1 MFFGEMT
8 MKKVLIAALLAGM
21 SLSAS
26 AAQTIRFATEASY
39 PPFELVDANNKIV
52 GFDIDLAK
60 ELCKRINTQCTFVE
74 NPLDALIPS
83 LKAKKIDAIM
93 SSLSIT
99 EKRQQEIAF
108 TDKLYAADSRLVV
121 KKGSPVTP
129 DLATLKGKRVG
140 VLQGTTQ
147 ETYGNEHWAPKGIEI
162 VSYQGQDN
170 IYSDLTAGRI
180 DAAFQDEVAA
190 SEGFL
195 KQPIGKDYQF
205 GGPSIKDEKLFG
217 VGTGMGLRKEDN
229 ELREALNKAFAE
241 MRKDGTYDKLAK
253 KYFDFNVYGE

>member
-1 MFFGEMT
+1 
-8 MKKVLIAALLAGM
+8 MKKRVL
-21 SLSAS
+21 SLSLVLAFS
-26 AAQTIRFATEASY
+26 SMTTAFAAIPKNLRIGTDATYA
-39 PPFELVDANNKIV
+39 PFESKNAQGQLI

-60 ELCKRINTQCTFVE
+60 ALCERINTTCTFVE

-108 TDKLYAADSRLVV
+108 TDKLYAANSRLVV
-121 KKGSPVTP
+121 AKGSPIQPTIES
-129 DLATLKGKRVG
+129 LRGKRVG

-162 VSYQGQDN
+162 VSYQGQDS
-170 IYSDLTAGRI
+170 IYADLAAGRI

-195 KQPIGKDYQF
+195 KQPVGKNYQF
-205 GGPSIKDEKLFG
+205 GGPSIKDDKLFG
-217 VGTGMGLRKEDN
+217 VGTGMGLRKDDN
-229 ELREALNKAFAE
+229 ELRDALNKAFAE
-241 MRKDGTYDKLAK
+241 IRKDGTYDTLAK
-253 KYFDFNVYGE
+253 PYFDFNIYGE

>member
-1 MFFGEMT
+1 MN
-8 MKKVLIAALLAGM
+8 KRLL
-21 SLSAS
+21 SLSLVLALFG
-26 AAQTIRFATEASY
+26 ATPVLANTQQNIRIGTDPTYA
-39 PPFELVDANNKIV
+39 PFESKNAQGELV

-60 ELCKRINTQCTFVE
+60 DLCKRLEANCVFVE
-74 NPLDALIPS
+74 GPLDGLIPS

-99 EKRQQEIAF
+99 DRRKQEIAF

-121 KKGSPVTP
+121 AKGSPIQP
-129 DLATLKGKRVG
+129 NIETLKGKRVG

-147 ETYGNEHWAPKGIEI
+147 ETYGNVHWAPVGIEI
-162 VSYQGQDN
+162 VSYQGQDS
-170 IYSDLTAGRI
+170 IYADLLAGRI

-195 KQPIGKDYQF
+195 KTPEGQAYQF

-217 VGTGMGLRKEDN
+217 VGTGMGVRKEDTA
-229 ELREALNKAFAE
+229 LVAALNAAFAE
-241 MRKDGTYDKLAK
+241 MRKDGTYDKLAA

>member
-1 MFFGEMT
+1 
-8 MKKVLIAALLAGM
+8 MKKTVLALSLLLGLSSAASVFAALPQ
-21 SLSAS
+21 S
-26 AAQTIRFATEASY
+26 IRIGTDTTYA
-39 PPFELVDANNKIV
+39 PFSSKDAKGDFI
-52 GFDIDLAK
+52 GFDIDLGN
-60 ELCKRINTQCTFVE
+60 EMCKRASIKCTWVGSDF
-74 NPLDALIPS
+74 DALIPS

-217 VGTGMGLRKEDN
+217 VGTGMGLRKDDT
-229 ELREALNKAFAE
+229 ELLNALNKAFAE
-241 MRKDGTYDKLAK
+241 MRADGTYDKLAK

>member
-1 MFFGEMT
+1 
-8 MKKVLIAALLAGM
+8 MKKLVL
-21 SLSAS
+21 SLSLVLAFSS
-26 AAQTIRFATEASY
+26 ATAAFAAIPQNIRIGTDPTYA
-39 PPFELVDANNKIV
+39 PFESKNSQGELV

-121 KKGSPVTP
+121 AKNSDIQPTVES
-129 DLATLKGKRVG
+129 LKGKRVG

-147 ETYGNEHWAPKGIEI
+147 ETFSNEHWAPKGIEI

-180 DAAFQDEVAA
+180 DAAFQDEIAA

-195 KQPIGKDYQF
+195 KQPVGKDYKF
-205 GGPSIKDEKLFG
+205 GGPSVKDEKLFG

-241 MRKDGTYDKLAK
+241 MRADGTYEKLAK
-253 KYFDFNVYGE
+253 KYFDFDVYGG